1 MMSKEHTHYTP
12 MLLGF
17 KTELKLNNHQRT
29 LLAKSCGTA
38 RFAYNW
44 GLQQLK
50 EVLEH
55 NRNKPELKV
64 KVPSAIDLHKLFCA
78 EVKPEKPWIY
88 EVSKCSPQYAL
99 RNVRDALDRFF
110 KEPDKGFPRFK
121 KKGQRDS
128 FTVDGSVT
136 VGDRWVQVPRAG
148 KLKTFERLNF
158 GTLKP
163 KSLTISRQAD
173 SWFVSFKIEISTAEK
188 REPIN
193 SVGVD
198 LGIKELATLSNGEVF
213 PNLKPLRNALGR
225 LKQLSRSVSRK
236 VKGSSSRDVAKRE
249 LARFHKR
256 ISDLRKDY
264 LHKLTTYL
272 AKSFDVICI
281 EDLNVSGM
289 LKNRKLSRAIAEL
302 GLFEFRRQLTYK
314 CELYGSRLMVVS
326 RWFPSSKTCSQCGHE
341 QSMSL
346 SDRMYVCGNCQHT
359 EDRDLN
365 ASKNIETEG
374 LKTLRLAV

>member
-1 MMSKEHTHYTP
+1 

-17 KTELKLNNHQRT
+17 KTELKLNNVQRT

-44 GLQQLK
+44 GLDQLK
-50 EVLEH
+50 QALDF
-55 NRNKPELKV
+55 NRENPGSKV
-64 KVPSAIDLHKLFCA
+64 KIPSAIDLHKRFCA

-110 KEPDKGFPRFK
+110 KEPDKGFPKFK

-136 VGDRWVQVPRAG
+136 VGDRWVQVPRVG
-148 KLKTFERLNF
+148 KLKCFERLNF

-173 SWFVSFKIEISTAEK
+173 SWFVSFKIEVPEADK
-188 REPIN
+188 REPII

-198 LGIKELATLSNGEVF
+198 LGIKELATLSNGEVI
-213 PNLKPLRNALGR
+213 PNLKPLRSALGQ

-236 VKGSSSRDVAKRE
+236 VKGSKSRETAKKQ

-256 ISDLRKDY
+256 VSDLRKNY
-264 LHKLTTYL
+264 LHRLTTYL
-272 AKSFDVICI
+272 AKNFDVICI

-302 GLFEFRRQLTYK
+302 GLFEFKRQLEYK
-314 CELYGSRLMVVS
+314 TKLYGSQLVVIS
-326 RWFPSSKTCSQCGHE
+326 RWFPSSKTCSNCGHE
-341 QSMSL
+341 QSMTL
-346 SDRMYVCGNCQHT
+346 KDRTYVCGNCNHI

-365 ASKNIETEG
+365 AAKNIECEG
-374 LKTLRLAV
+374 LRILRLAV

>member
-1 MMSKEHTHYTP
+1 

-17 KTELKLNNHQRT
+17 KTELKLNNKQQT
-29 LLAKSCGTA
+29 LLAKSAGTA

-44 GLQQLK
+44 GLDQLK
-50 EVLEH
+50 KTMDF
-55 NRNKPELKV
+55 NRENPESKI
-64 KVPSAIDLHKLFCA
+64 KIPSSIDLHKLFCV

-110 KEPDKGFPRFK
+110 KEPDKGFPNFK
-121 KKGQRDS
+121 KKGQHDS

-136 VGDRWVQVPRAG
+136 VGARWVQVPRVG
-148 KLKTFERLNF
+148 KIKTYEQLNF

-173 SWFVSFKIEISTAEK
+173 SWFVSFKIEIPVTET

-198 LGIKELATLSNGEVF
+198 LGIKELAVLSNGEII
-213 PNLKPLRNALGR
+213 PNLKPLRSALGL
-225 LKQLSRSVSRK
+225 LKQLSRAVSRSF
-236 VKGSSSRDVAKRE
+236 KGSASRESAKRK

-256 ISDLRKDY
+256 VADLRKDC
-264 LHKLTTYL
+264 LHKLTSYL
-272 AKSFDVICI
+272 AKIFDVICL
-281 EDLNVSGM
+281 EDLNVSNM
-289 LKNRKLSRAIAEL
+289 MKNRKLARAIAEL

-314 CELYGSRLMVVS
+314 CQLHGSQLVVIS
-326 RWFPSSKTCSQCGHE
+326 RWFPSSKTCSNCGHE

-346 SDRMYVCGNCQHT
+346 KDRTYVCGNCGHV

-365 ASKNIETEG
+365 AAKNIEAEG
-374 LKTLRLAV
+374 LRILRLAV

>member
-1 MMSKEHTHYTP
+1 

-17 KTELKLNNHQRT
+17 KTELKLNNKQRT

-44 GLQQLK
+44 GLSQLK
-50 EVLEH
+50 DVMTF
-55 NRNKPELKV
+55 NRENPESKI
-64 KVPSAIDLHKLFCA
+64 KIPSSIDLHKRFCA

-110 KEPDKGFPRFK
+110 KEPDKGFPKFK

-128 FTVDGSVT
+128 FTVDGSLT
-136 VGDRWVQVPRAG
+136 VGDRWVSIPRIG
-148 KLKTFERLNF
+148 KVKTYEPMNF

-163 KSLTISRQAD
+163 KSFTISRQAD
-173 SWFVSFKIEISTAEK
+173 SWFVSFKIEVSETDK
-188 REPIN
+188 REPIK

-198 LGIKELATLSNGEVF
+198 LGIKELATLSNGEVI
-213 PNLKPLRNALGR
+213 PNLKPLRRSLGQ

-236 VKGSSSRDVAKRE
+236 VKGSKSREQAKKQ

-256 ISDLRKDY
+256 VADLRKDY

-272 AKSFDVICI
+272 AKNFDVICI
-281 EDLNVSGM
+281 EDLNVSEM
-289 LKNRKLSRAIAEL
+289 LKNRKLARAIAEL
-302 GLFEFRRQLTYK
+302 GLFEFKRQLEYK
-314 CELYGSRLMVVS
+314 TKLYGSQLVVIS
-326 RWFPSSKTCSQCGHE
+326 RWFPSSKTCFNCGHE
-341 QSMSL
+341 QAMTL
-346 SDRMYVCGNCQHT
+346 KDRTYVCQNCNHI

-365 ASKNIETEG
+365 AAKNIEVEG
-374 LKTLRLAV
+374 LRILRLAV

>member
-1 MMSKEHTHYTP
+1 M
-12 MLLGF
+12 
-17 KTELKLNNHQRT
+17 
-29 LLAKSCGTA
+29 
-38 RFAYNW
+38 
-44 GLQQLK
+44 
-50 EVLEH
+50 EH
-55 NRNKPELKV
+55 NRNNPESNV
-64 KVPSAIDLHKLFCA
+64 KIPSAIDLHKRFCA
-78 EVKPEKPWIY
+78 EVKPEKVWLY

-110 KEPDKGFPRFK
+110 KEPDKGFPKFK

-128 FTVDGSVT
+128 FTVDGSVN
-136 VGDRWVQVPRAG
+136 VGDRWVQVPRVG
-148 KLKTFERLNF
+148 KVKTYERLNF

-173 SWFVSFKIEISTAEK
+173 RWFVSFKIEIPITEK
-188 REPIN
+188 REPIK

-198 LGIKELATLSNGEVF
+198 LGIKELATLSNGEVI
-213 PNLKPLRNALGR
+213 PNLKPLRSALGR

-236 VKGSSSRDVAKRE
+236 IQGSASREAAKCK

-256 ISDLRKDY
+256 VADLRKDCI
-264 LHKLTTYL
+264 HKLTSYL
-272 AKSFDVICI
+272 AKNFDVICI

-314 CELYGSRLMVVS
+314 CQLHGSQLIVIS
-326 RWFPSSKTCSQCGHE
+326 RWFPSSKTCSKCQHE
-341 QSMSL
+341 QSMTL
-346 SDRMYVCGNCQHT
+346 TDRVYVCGNCGHT

-365 ASKNIETEG
+365 AAKNIEQEEG
-374 LKTLRLAV
+374 LRILRLAI